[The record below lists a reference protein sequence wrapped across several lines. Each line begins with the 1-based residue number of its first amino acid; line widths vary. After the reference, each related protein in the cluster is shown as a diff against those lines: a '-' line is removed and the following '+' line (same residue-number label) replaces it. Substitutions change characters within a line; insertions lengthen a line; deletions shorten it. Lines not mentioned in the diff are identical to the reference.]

1 MNYIEDGHFKA
12 YVGLDWADTKHDVCI
27 QGAESSEREFDCI
40 PHRVDKIEEWI
51 LALHSRFGGPIAI
64 MLELTRGPVVYAL
77 QKYDFLE
84 LIPINPTVLAKYR
97 KFLHPSGAKND
108 PGDAELAL
116 DIALHHPDHFPPLK
130 VQSARLRE
138 LHLLVEHRRQ
148 LVGDKVR
155 LTNRLCDTLKQYYPQ
170 ALEWFENRGTVLFC
184 DFIARWPSL
193 DKVQHARNT
202 TLKSFFRAHHTYR
215 HDVQERRIRG
225 IRSAQS
231 LTRDQAVINAYS
243 LQAQVIVE
251 QLRVILDAIAGYDT
265 KIAELASDHP
275 DYDLFATLPG
285 AGVTLAPRLLVAF
298 GEERERFHS
307 ATEMQM
313 YAGVAPVTE
322 QSGNK
327 RWVHWRTQ
335 CPKFLRQT
343 FVEWATHSIGQSY
356 WAEKYYRQQRAK
368 GNTHQG
374 AVRALAFKWIRILY
388 RCWKSRT
395 PYDESKYL
403 KALERRGSPLVRT
416 VSETA

>member
-1 MNYIEDGHFKA
+1 MNYIEDGHFTA

-27 QGAESSEREFDCI
+27 QGADSSEREFDCI
-40 PHRVDKIEEWI
+40 PHRVDKIEEWV

-84 LIPINPTVLAKYR
+84 LVPINPTVLAKYR

-184 DFIARWPSL
+184 DFIARWPNL

-215 HDVQERRIRG
+215 HDVQERHIRG

-231 LTRDQAVINAYS
+231 LTRDQAVTNAYS

-265 KIAELASDHP
+265 KIAELACDHP
-275 DYDLFATLPG
+275 DYDLFAKLPG